1 MAHLIT
7 EDCTGCS
14 ACQRQCPVE
23 AISGTFKERYV
34 IDASTCVDCGVC
46 GWICPDDAVL
56 DGHGAPV
63 PRLPRPMRPRP
74 NVLEEL
80 CNGCGVCLDYCP
92 FDCRDLVGD
101 RHGGFSYLS
110 GPGRCVGCGECS
122 ASCIKGAI
130 VMEPFDL
137 RTFDAAA
144 EAARLE
150 RLLRKSA

>member
-23 AISGTFKERYV
+23 AIQGEFKKRYI
-34 IDASTCVDCGVC
+34 IDPLLCVDCGVC

-56 DGHGAPV
+56 DAAGELV

-74 NVLEEL
+74 QVLEHL

-92 FDCRDLVGD
+92 FDCRDLIGP
-101 RHGGFSYLS
+101 RHDGFAFLS
-110 GPGRCVGCGECS
+110 SPMRCVGCGECS
-122 ASCIKGAI
+122 TSCIKGAI
-130 VMEPFDL
+130 EMKPFDL
-137 RTFDAAA
+137 RNYDAAA

-150 RLLRKSA
+150 RLLRRTA